1 MKPGSIPILLH
12 DAAAVALA
20 WWLGYLLRFNFA
32 VPEVYAQGFARTLP
46 VVLPVYLVVFA
57 LARVE
62 RGLWRF
68 AGLPDVERIVA
79 AVAAAA
85 LLALAALYASG
96 LSVYVP
102 RAVAVIAPLMAFFI
116 MSGSRLL
123 YRRMAQSR
131 AEAAGG
137 RTDVLILGAGSAA
150 ALLLRDIASGSSAM
164 RQWRVVGLLDDD
176 PFKKGRQ
183 IQGVTVL
190 GSLADLP
197 AQARRLGVGRVV
209 IAMPSASLQART
221 RAARLAEQAGVAVMT
236 VPGMDDLLSGRV
248 AVSAIRSVEPEA
260 LLAREA
266 VTLDEQRLR
275 GLLSDKVVMVT
286 GAGGSIGAELCR
298 QIAQFGPRRLVLF
311 EANEFAMY
319 GLEQEFRAGHPAVP
333 IQCAMGDVKDGARL
347 RQVLQQHR
355 PDVLFHAAA
364 YKHVPLME
372 NDNVWEAVRNNVLGT
387 LVTARAA
394 IDAGV
399 GRFVLVSTD
408 KAVNPTNVMGATKR
422 LAEMAC
428 QALQA
433 SQGGTRFIT
442 VRFGNVL
449 GSSGSVIPKFREQ
462 IAAGGPITVT
472 HPDIVRYFMSI
483 REAAQLVLQAGALGE
498 GGEIF
503 VLDMGEPVRI
513 VDLARNMIRL
523 SGFADDEIAIEF
535 TGLRPGEKLFEEL
548 LFDSEATLETPHPKL
563 RVAKARFVD
572 VEWLARL
579 VAWLDEERLRSD
591 DEIKLEL
598 KGWVPEYSPASH

>member
-1 MKPGSIPILLH
+1 M
-12 DAAAVALA
+12 
-20 WWLGYLLRFNFA
+20 
-32 VPEVYAQGFARTLP
+32 
-46 VVLPVYLVVFA
+46 
-57 LARVE
+57 
-62 RGLWRF
+62 
-68 AGLPDVERIVA
+68 
-79 AVAAAA
+79 
-85 LLALAALYASG
+85 
-96 LSVYVP
+96 P

-503 VLDMGEPVRI
+503 VLDMGEPVQI
-513 VDLARNMIRL
+513 LDLAKRMIKL
-523 SGFADDEIAIEF
+523 SGLQEKSVENPNGDIEIVF
-535 TGLRPGEKLFEEL
+535 TGLRPGEKLYEEL
-548 LFDSEATLETPHPKL
+548 LTGHNTSPTAHPRIKSATEKMLPLHTISQL
-563 RVAKARFVD
+563 
-572 VEWLARL
+572 L
-579 VAWLDEERLRSD
+579 ERLERAVEAGNSN
-591 DEIKLEL
+591 ETRTILLEAVEDFQPQCGNEDL
-598 KGWVPEYSPASH
+598 ILTRAPAWRAQLEVVAGANDRRTV

>member
-32 VPEVYAQGFARTLP
+32 VPEVYAQGFSRTLP

-68 AGLPDVERIVA
+68 AGLPDMERIFA
-79 AVAAAA
+79 AVTSAA

-102 RAVAVIAPLMAFFI
+102 RAVGVIAPLMAFFI

-123 YRRMAQSR
+123 YRRLAHSP
-131 AEAAGG
+131 AEMAGG

-150 ALLLRDIASGSSAM
+150 ALLLRDILSGSSAM

-176 PFKKGRQ
+176 PLKKGRQ

-190 GSLADLP
+190 GSLGELP
-197 AQARRLGVGRVV
+197 AQARRLGVARVV
-209 IAMPSASLQART
+209 IAMPSASLQARA
-221 RAARLAEQAGVAVMT
+221 RAAKLAEQTGIAVMT

-275 GLLSDKVVMVT
+275 GLLSDKAVMVT

-298 QIAQFGPRRLVLF
+298 QIAQFGPSRLVLL

-319 GLEQEFRAGHPAVP
+319 TLEQEFRAQHPGLA
-333 IQCAMGDVKDGARL
+333 IHCAMGDVKDAGRM
-347 RQVLQQHR
+347 RQLMLQHR

-372 NDNVWEAVRNNVLGT
+372 NDNAWEAVRNNVLGT

-433 SQGGTRFIT
+433 VQEGTRFVT

-449 GSSGSVIPKFREQ
+449 GRSGSVIPKFREQ

-483 REAAQLVLQAGALGE
+483 REAAQLVLQAGAIGQ

-503 VLDMGEPVRI
+503 VLDMGEPVKI
-513 VDLARNMIRL
+513 VDLARNMIKL
-523 SGFADDEIAIEF
+523 SGFEESEIAIEF

-548 LFDSEATLETPHPKL
+548 LFDSETTLETPHPKL
-563 RVAKARFVD
+563 RVAKARSVG
-572 VEWLARL
+572 VEWLERL
-579 VAWLDEERLRSD
+579 LAWLNDSRRRSD
-591 DEIKLEL
+591 EDIKREL
-598 KGWVPEYSPASH
+598 REWVPEYSPASN

>member
-1 MKPGSIPILLH
+1 MERIF
-12 DAAAVALA
+12 AAV
-20 WWLGYLLRFNFA
+20 
-32 VPEVYAQGFARTLP
+32 TL
-46 VVLPVYLVVFA
+46 
-57 LARVE
+57 
-62 RGLWRF
+62 
-68 AGLPDVERIVA
+68 
-79 AVAAAA
+79 AA
-85 LLALAALYASG
+85 LLALTALYASG

-123 YRRMAQSR
+123 YRRLAHSP

-150 ALLLRDIASGSSAM
+150 ALLLRDILSGSSAM
-164 RQWRVVGLLDDD
+164 RHWRVVGLLDDD
-176 PFKKGRQ
+176 PLKKGRQ

-190 GSLADLP
+190 GGLGDLP
-197 AQARRLGVGRVV
+197 AQARRLGVARVV
-209 IAMPSASLQART
+209 IAMPSASLQARA
-221 RAARLAEQAGVAVMT
+221 RAAKLAEQAGIAVMT

-275 GLLSDKVVMVT
+275 GLLSDKTVMVT
-286 GAGGSIGAELCR
+286 GAGGSIGSELCR
-298 QIAQFGPRRLVLF
+298 QIAQFGPSRLVLL

-319 GLEQEFRAGHPAVP
+319 ALEQEFRAQHPGLA
-333 IQCAMGDVKDGARL
+333 IHCAMGDVKDAGRM
-347 RQVLQQHR
+347 RQLMRQHR

-433 SQGGTRFIT
+433 GQDGTRFASGGTRFVT

-483 REAAQLVLQAGALGE
+483 REAAQLVLQAGAIGQ

-503 VLDMGEPVRI
+503 VLDMGEPVKI
-513 VDLARNMIRL
+513 VDLARNMIKL
-523 SGFADDEIAIEF
+523 SGFEESEIAIEF

-548 LFDSEATLETPHPKL
+548 LFDSETTLETPHPKL
-563 RVAKARFVD
+563 RVAKARSVD
-572 VEWLARL
+572 ADWLERL
-579 VAWLDEERLRSD
+579 IAWLGEDRAQTD
-591 DEIKLEL
+591 DQIKGEL
-598 KGWVPEYSPASH
+598 SQWVPEYSPSSH